1 VPHPII
7 QRPDEEMESTP
18 EGPTPETD
26 APTADAHLAGFAL
39 LADPGTIAGEV
50 APAAADAQAEV
61 ERLRAALH
69 LRSQEIEAL
78 QAKWSGPG
86 ADASEPDTKDEVEDS
101 SEGRGALL
109 DAASARR
116 LAADARR
123 RERES
128 RAALEAAQKALGTEP
143 TAPQGNAVVPPES
156 TGWQQ
161 RALVARSPS
170 ETTEAGP
177 PTAEA
182 SASPAA
188 EANVPAANATP
199 ARAELDPDDTLRA
212 LGRELRVVRAE
223 NRERESTLALARE
236 TTRRQ
241 REEIERLRAALAE
254 LDRATAEPRD
264 EAAPTT
270 PPAAVVGDTTVRA
283 LDGGDSLAL
292 AARVTALEAELVE
305 RDGERTRLEAAVAE
319 ARAQDAQRR
328 DQIDALQDRLE
339 AQDRALDA
347 ARREYELE
355 RQRHTRSRGL
365 IARLRATLAAAAP
378 DESLFE
384 DEDPLTRTAAPV
396 VAVEPDVG
404 EAAPAPE
411 TTAPDVQTGGV
422 ERLPV
427 VDPGTQQEVVE
438 ASRTLRRAEARLFD
452 DWLDGQVR
460 RHFGPMGIDR
470 LSDLLIGPL
479 ARRTSAVDGEP
490 TVLLLGRNAWSRAAA
505 LAEGLVGGRSAPVA
519 IHVADPVGGPD
530 DLDLD
535 ADSPVR
541 ELLVAESAPEDAT
554 ALARLLDSLRPAF
567 VICHDLLSHEESPD
581 AWLDALEGATD
592 RRAALLFVE
601 TTGVGPI
608 EAPEEVRAVGDRIWS
623 LLPERYAS
631 LPGEAQ
637 PYPSWSAAFERA
649 PCGVP
654 NGLFEALRSRF
665 RPELSARFGFLIAPF
680 LHAGLAANFD
690 ADAERDQRFLAQ
702 VADLDERRVESGEAP
717 ALHGIVLVDPLAED

>member
-1 VPHPII
+1 MPHPII
-7 QRPDEEMESTP
+7 QRPDEDTESAP
-18 EGPTPETD
+18 E
-26 APTADAHLAGFAL
+26 APTSETHTSSSDAHLAGFAL

-50 APAAADAQAEV
+50 TPAAADAQQEV

-86 ADASEPDTKDEVEDS
+86 DDASGPATQDEADET
-101 SEGRGALL
+101 SESRGALL

-143 TAPQGNAVVPPES
+143 TEPEGDAVAPPERS
-156 TGWQQ
+156 GWQQ

-170 ETTEAGP
+170 ETTDGGP
-177 PTAEA
+177 PIVEA

-188 EANVPAANATP
+188 EAKEPAAEATP
-199 ARAELDPDDTLRA
+199 ARAVLEPEDTLRA

-254 LDRATAEPRD
+254 HERTDTVPPD
-264 EAAPTT
+264 EAAPVT
-270 PPAAVVGDTTVRA
+270 PPAPVVADTTVRA

-292 AARVTALEAELVE
+292 AARVTALEAELAE
-305 RDGERTRLEAAVAE
+305 RDGERTQLEAAIAE

-384 DEDPLTRTAAPV
+384 DEDPLTRTAAPGV
-396 VAVEPDVG
+396 DPGVG
-404 EAAPAPE
+404 EAAPRPE
-411 TTAPDVQTGGV
+411 TTAPAAGIGEV
-422 ERLPV
+422 EPPPV
-427 VDPGTQQEVVE
+427 ADPAAQQGTFE
-438 ASRTLRRAEARLFD
+438 ATRALRRAEARLFD
-452 DWLDGQVR
+452 DWLDDQVR

-479 ARRTSAVDGEP
+479 ARRTSAVDGDP
-490 TVLLLGRNAWSRAAA
+490 TVLLLGRNAWGRAAA
-505 LAEGLVGGRSAPVA
+505 LAEGLVAGSSAPVA

-541 ELLVAESAPEDAT
+541 DLLVPAPAPEDAI
-554 ALARLLDSLRPAF
+554 ALAGLLDSLRPAF

-581 AWLDALEGATD
+581 AWLEALEGATH

-601 TTGVGPI
+601 TTGVGPM
-608 EAPEEVRAVGDRIWS
+608 EAPDEVRAVGDRIWS

-649 PCGVP
+649 ACGVP

-690 ADAERDQRFLAQ
+690 PDAERDQRFLAQ